1 MILLNGSEKMGK
13 LNGQSI
19 AIVTAHEFEDV
30 ELLYPLLRLS
40 EEGASITVATLPKD
54 ASAHFHPRSYHA
66 EKPITGRF
74 GSTVPFMVLEGNV
87 RWTHKQIPELDPSR
101 FDAVIVPGGFA
112 PDYLRI
118 DHTTLAFIAGAHRA
132 GKVVSAICHGP
143 QVLISVDAVEGT
155 DIVKGRD
162 VTCYAAVTDDI
173 RNAGGI
179 WHDCPAVTSG
189 NVITGRC
196 PDDLPEYC
204 AAIIARLSGEATD
217 GPSSTLGNRKQS

>member
-1 MILLNGSEKMGK
+1 MGK
-13 LNGQSI
+13 LDGRSV

-40 EEGASITVATLPKD
+40 EEGASVTVATLPKD
-54 ASAHFHPRSYHA
+54 AAAHFHPRSYHA

-74 GSTVPFMVLEGNV
+74 GSTVPFMVLEGGV
-87 RWTHKQIPELDPSR
+87 RWTHKEIPDLNAGDY
-101 FDAVIVPGGFA
+101 DAIIVPGGFA

-118 DHTTLAFIAGAHRA
+118 DTATLEFIANAHRA
-132 GKVVSAICHGP
+132 GKLVSAICHGP

-155 DIVKGRD
+155 DIIKGRE
-162 VTCYAAVTDDI
+162 VTCYAAVRDDI
-173 RNAGGI
+173 RNAGGT
-179 WHDCPAVTSG
+179 WHDCPAVTAG

-204 AAIIARLSGEATD
+204 AAIIAHLSGMTTS
-217 GPSSTLGNRKQS
+217 GPSSALGNRNQS